1 MLLDFGFEELP
12 DVCINLHFHHLYC
25 PLSHYC
31 YQWVPPT
38 RAPPPPAGPPTTA
51 TSWDGPPSPPDHHR
65 HRPENV
71 SLLLFHSHSE
81 SREVESQC
89 SFWRRYWFCFCFET
103 RSLYMTPPGL
113 VLAACLRFLSAGIKG
128 EGQHSQ
134 FQCSFEIN
142 SSDS

>member
-1 MLLDFGFEELP
+1 MVLRNSLMSVLTYIFTI
-12 DVCINLHFHHLYC
+12 CIAH
-25 PLSHYC
+25 S
-31 YQWVPPT
+31 
-38 RAPPPPAGPPTTA
+38 ATTA
-51 TSWDGPPSPPDHHR
+51 TSGYRPPEHHHHQRDHPPLPPAGTAHRPHPTTTANHHC